1 MANNKNIVE
10 LRSLFNNNEC
20 KEDIVDRAFKS
31 YKDENKTVERRIRIP
46 VYLDYIIKTEKIN
59 CRNLIEKAVRDYLAL
74 KY

>member
-10 LRSLFNNNEC
+10 LRSLFNNDED

-31 YKDENKTVERRIRIP
+31 YKDENKTIERRIRIP